1 MLEHNLQKCFYQFFG
16 HDLARDSLR
25 DLDYSGEVELIDPRF
40 NLPRRTGR
48 GPFGPEVWVH
58 LVELPHFSIG
68 SPAQIAVAGV
78 LQMGMGIGLEA
89 TRRVE
94 APDHFVAERLVV
106 DQAVVAGRA
115 DGLLVETLGLELPP
129 VKAGDLRADQRGAA
143 HKVFRAVFGP
153 LLELAVV
160 GGHALLVLGALGIR
174 RRLAERDQRQ
184 RSVQVVVGPLK
195 DDWRHPEEAFCLGGC
210 GDGGDAVVGEDARLQ
225 LANPVHEGGYSK
237 TRLSRELLLE
247 LLLLEAVVVEAAE
260 DGRQT
265 PKRPDQS
272 KLRGDQTDDDT
283 ETGPARKVEPGLGLL
298 MHLREGGTAREKL
311 REEVVAADPCIGKV
325 ADLLRGF
332 EGISRERATRA
343 SMPHRRF
350 REIAEGQIDPGLQ
363 ALHSRLLDKVQ
374 PELAKAESL
383 LVIPEVKPE
392 HVPHSRV
399 SVARSV
405 AVAMLN
411 ASSSPAHW
419 RRQKRALPSWQTAPP
434 SPLSSQR
441 SPAFGLTSS

>member
-1 MLEHNLQKCFYQFFG
+1 MLGIEFAALQT
-16 HDLARDSLR
+16 S
-25 DLDYSGEVELIDPRF
+25 S
-40 NLPRRTGR
+40 
-48 GPFGPEVWVH
+48 
-58 LVELPHFSIG
+58 
-68 SPAQIAVAGV
+68 
-78 LQMGMGIGLEA
+78 
-89 TRRVE
+89 
-94 APDHFVAERLVV
+94 
-106 DQAVVAGRA
+106 
-115 DGLLVETLGLELPP
+115 
-129 VKAGDLRADQRGAA
+129 LRADQRGAA

-153 LLELAVV
+153 LLELVVV
-160 GGHALLVLGALGIR
+160 GGQALLVFGALGIR

-184 RSVQVVVGPLK
+184 RSVEVVVGPLK

-265 PKRPDQS
+265 PKRPDQPE
-272 KLRGDQTDDDT
+272 LRGDQTDDGT
-283 ETGPARKVEPGLGLL
+283 EMGPARKVEAGLGLL
-298 MHLREGGTAREKL
+298 MHLREGGAAREKL
-311 REEVVAADPCIGKV
+311 REDIVAADPGISEI
-325 ADLLRGF
+325 ADLLCGF
-332 EGISRERATRA
+332 ESIPREWATRA
-343 SMPHRRF
+343 SMPHRGF

-363 ALHSRLLDKVQ
+363 AVHSRLLDKVQ
-374 PELAKAESL
+374 PELAKAESR

-419 RRQKRALPSWQTAPP
+419 RRQKRALPSWQTA
-434 SPLSSQR
+434 
-441 SPAFGLTSS
+441 